1 VRDKVTNPIRDLKQ
15 KDQALITASSE
26 LAFKVTEKLQRYK
39 EGLIEAISENKM
51 IDDVKREINEI
62 DNQIKDFLKPLF
74 NSHQTR
80 SSYSFIDPDQFCI
93 KISEQILKNIAY
105 LDNKMDELLACE
117 GEVPQDVTDTGEIIE
132 RLVEYYENVVISL
145 REFTEKYQRQKKE
158 ALAKRKMG
166 NSEDILRKIMD
177 KANLTVR
184 KELKAYELVKEIEQI
199 LQKREKKSTDMLIE

>member
-1 VRDKVTNPIRDLKQ
+1 MVNPLKDLKQ
-15 KDQALITASSE
+15 KDQVLTNVSSE
-26 LAFKVTEKLQRYK
+26 LASKVTEKLQKYK
-39 EGLIEAISENKM
+39 ESLIESISENKM
-51 IDDVKREINEI
+51 IDDIKREINEI

-93 KISEQILKNIAY
+93 RISEQVLKNISY

-117 GEVPQDVTDTGEIIE
+117 GEVQQEVADTGDIIE

-145 REFTEKYQRQKKE
+145 REFAEKYQRQKKE
-158 ALAKRKMG
+158 VLSRRRMG
-166 NSEDILRKIMD
+166 NIDDTLRRIME
-177 KANLTVR
+177 KANVSVR

-199 LQKREKKSTDMLIE
+199 LQKREKRTTEMMID